1 MRAVPMNQKGS
12 GAVTRQ
18 TLRYYWSVTRKHWP
32 WALGDLISSLAFTF
46 FLSYLN
52 PYLIGLIVDRVSEGP
67 TQPDQLWAAF
77 GPVVAAL
84 VLSNV
89 LGQVGSKLQD
99 YFCAK
104 LEIRASYDLT
114 NLAFD
119 TLSNQSMTFYNN
131 RFGGSL
137 VSQVQRFVGGYS
149 TLCDCVTYSVI
160 AIASSA
166 CFTIVMLAGLVP
178 VYVCVLLVL
187 MVVYV
192 LVVYRLYSRIL
203 PANAVA
209 AAANNRLSGQ
219 LSDSITNILAVK
231 TSGREDY
238 ERGRFTQASQEVA
251 DADGRRMRANIR
263 SGQLS
268 DSITNILAVKT
279 SGREDYERGRF
290 TQASQEVADADG
302 RRMRANIRCGAATS
316 SIIVVIMACCTV
328 FLAGGNTWFGV
339 APGTLVMMFTYTNSL
354 TMQFNRLS
362 SMFQTLNRALG
373 DAYDMTQAL
382 GEPLL
387 VADEPDAK
395 DLTVTRGAIDFAKVG
410 FHYPD
415 APEEDKVFDGFD
427 LSIPAGQRVGL
438 VGRSGSGKTTLT
450 TLLLRL
456 ADLQEGTI
464 AIDGQD
470 VRGVRQ
476 ASVRR
481 QIAYVPQ
488 EPLLFHRSIY
498 DNIAYGR
505 PEAAP
510 EEVLR
515 AAEKANAL
523 EFIEKLPEG
532 FDTMVG
538 ERGVKLSGGQ
548 RQRIAIARAILMD
561 APILVLDE
569 ATSALDSE
577 SERLIQ
583 EALATLMTG
592 RTSIVVAH
600 RLSTVASLDRIVV
613 LQDGRIVEDGPH
625 AELVAAALATL
636 MTGRTSIVVAHRL
649 STVAS
654 LDRIVVL
661 QDGRIV
667 EDGPHA
673 ELVAAGGPYEQLWD
687 RQTGAFLEG

>member
-32 WALGDLISSLAFTF
+32 WALGDLVSSLAFTF

-209 AAANNRLSGQ
+209 AAANNRL
-219 LSDSITNILAVK
+219 
-231 TSGREDY
+231 
-238 ERGRFTQASQEVA
+238 
-251 DADGRRMRANIR
+251 

-625 AELVAAALATL
+625 AELVAA
-636 MTGRTSIVVAHRL
+636 
-649 STVAS
+649 
-654 LDRIVVL
+654 
-661 QDGRIV
+661 
-667 EDGPHA
+667 
-673 ELVAAGGPYEQLWD
+673 GGPYEQLWD